1 LLFPWRFLTNT
12 VNAQLSLMEKESC
25 FEDETHDASRLEKSD
40 QDSQEYVAHKAKE
53 HAEHST
59 KTEQN
64 AAVDQNSEKSEQD
77 AAVNQNSEESEQES
91 DGGTDSLDVR
101 PTGIE

>member
-1 LLFPWRFLTNT
+1 MLFPWRFLTDT

-25 FEDETHDASRLEKSD
+25 FGDETHDASRLEKYD
-40 QDSQEYVAHKAKE
+40 QDSQEDVAHTAKE
-53 HAEHST
+53 HAVHPT

-64 AAVDQNSEKSEQD
+64 AAVNQNSEDTELD

>member
-1 LLFPWRFLTNT
+1 MLCPWRLLTDA

-25 FEDETHDASRLEKSD
+25 FEDETHDARRLEKSD
-40 QDSQEYVAHKAKE
+40 QDSQEDIAHKAKE
-53 HAEHST
+53 HAVHP
-59 KTEQN
+59 KKNEQH
-64 AAVDQNSEKSEQD
+64 AAVDQNSEESEQD
-77 AAVNQNSEESEQES
+77 AADNQNSEESEQES